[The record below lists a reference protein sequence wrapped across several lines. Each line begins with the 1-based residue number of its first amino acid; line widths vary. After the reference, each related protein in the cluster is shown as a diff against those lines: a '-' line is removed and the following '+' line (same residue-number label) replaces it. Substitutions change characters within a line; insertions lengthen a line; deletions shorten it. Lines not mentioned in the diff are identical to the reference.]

1 MMVKIALPII
11 TIGCRARADRF
22 GGTAMRSG
30 SSAVRGLRGVMRMGS
45 SCGAVNAAALR
56 VLAGFAAAAAPGADL
71 AAEPDCGAALVP
83 CGVDRG
89 LAEVAALLFAPVAPV
104 PIEGAEAARLE
115 GGVGGF

>member
-1 MMVKIALPII
+1 MVKIALPII

-45 SCGAVNAAALR
+45 SCGAVNAAARR
-56 VLAGFAAAAAPGADL
+56 VPEGFAAAAALGATL
-71 AAEPDCGAALVP
+71 AADPDCGAALVP

-89 LAEVAALLFAPVAPV
+89 LAEVAAALLVAPVAPV
-104 PIEGAEAARLE
+104 PMEGAEAARLG